1 MGTSSIRSRCMTCLA
16 ARPTVCVLLAL
27 SVAGTAFAEGYSGA
41 PPIELPAGKTFKT
54 KQTNHFVIWY
64 DTPYDAL
71 RPLVNRVEGTYLAV
85 VRVGRV
91 FGFPMDEPK
100 EPLFVVLAADH
111 ADFVALAKR
120 VHVDGNAAAGFYD
133 PGANVS
139 IFGDILTSPSLEPL
153 TREIDRLSKRLKQ
166 ARRGKQGAGVRER
179 VRAWSSEL
187 GRLNVQRDAIV
198 KRFNRVVI
206 QHEAAHHIL
215 FNLGVHRRGAD
226 NPIWVVEGLAM
237 QFEVPQTSIRGRIR
251 AINQLRLGDL
261 RKAAGLP
268 PAARE
273 LSDDA
278 YRAAFAPNGLI
289 PLSALISGNPLA
301 GASAGRTTTVYA
313 ESWGLVYY
321 LARTQ
326 EAALGEYLR
335 ALAARGVGA
344 NVAPAEEL
352 TQFAKAFG
360 APDEAFQ
367 RRWLE
372 YMAQLRFKPE
382 G

>member
-1 MGTSSIRSRCMTCLA
+1 MGIESIPCRRTALLW
-16 ARPTVCVLLAL
+16 TVCAFLAFAA
-27 SVAGTAFAEGYSGA
+27 AGTVSAGGYAGA
-41 PPIELPAGKTFKT
+41 PPIELPAGKAFKT

-64 DTPYDAL
+64 DTPYNAL

-85 VRVGRV
+85 VRVGRA
-91 FGFPMDEPK
+91 FGFPMDDPK

-111 ADFVALAKR
+111 SDFVALAKR
-120 VHVDGNAAAGFYD
+120 VQVDGNAAAGFYD

-139 IFGDILTSPSLEPL
+139 IFGDVLTSPSLKPL

-166 ARRGKQGAGVRER
+166 ARQGKQGAGVRER

-187 GRLNVQRDAIV
+187 GRLTVQRDAIV

-268 PAARE
+268 PAVHGV
-273 LSDDA
+273 SDDA
-278 YRAAFAPNGLI
+278 YRTAFAPNGLI
-289 PLSALISGNPLA
+289 PLTKLISGDPLV
-301 GASAGRTTTVYA
+301 GASAERTTTVYA
-313 ESWGLVYY
+313 QSWGLVYY

-326 EAALGEYLR
+326 EAALGDYLR

-352 TQFAKAFG
+352 AQFGKAFG
-360 APDEAFQ
+360 VPNEAFQ

>member
-1 MGTSSIRSRCMTCLA
+1 MGMQSNPYKRTALVW
-16 ARPTVCVLLAL
+16 TVCAFVAFAG
-27 SVAGTAFAEGYSGA
+27 AGTISAGGYAGA
-41 PPIELPAGKTFKT
+41 PPIELPVGKTFKT

-64 DTPYDAL
+64 DTPYDQL

-85 VRVGRV
+85 VRVGRS
-91 FGFPMDEPK
+91 FGFPMDDPK

-111 ADFVALAKR
+111 ADFVELAKR

-139 IFGDILTSPSLEPL
+139 IFGDILTSPSLQPL

-166 ARRGKQGAGVRER
+166 ARQEKQGAGVRER

-187 GRLNVQRDAIV
+187 GRLTVQRDAIV

-268 PAARE
+268 PAVPE

-289 PLSALISGNPLA
+289 PLSELIGGDPLA
-301 GASAGRTTTVYA
+301 GASAERTTVVYA
-313 ESWGLVYY
+313 QSWGLVYY

-326 EAALGEYLR
+326 EAALGDYLR

-344 NVAPAEEL
+344 NEAPAEEL
-352 TQFAKAFG
+352 AQFTKAFG

-367 RRWLE
+367 RHWLE
-372 YMAQLRFKPE
+372 YMAQLRFKSE